1 MSTSDLVI
9 YLILSLLAGYGIGFF
24 TVKINHLLV
33 IFLGKL
39 WSSGNAQK
47 RYILAGGL
55 ATIVFGTAVFL
66 KTNDFTLAILS
77 AAVFTVLFLVGIK
90 HAMHR
95 FNQYLEILNAL
106 IQSLFPKE
114 DQNDDQHDAL
124 LADTSKI
131 SQQMLES
138 MRKSSL
144 ESLKILFFFFDSVF
158 AVFLI
163 SLTKGKFQF
172 SRFIHLSDKDQVDYM
187 RIWTDS
193 EVLNLAPVAL
203 KALIGYSYYTSHLS
217 WDTIGYRGEVLRRS
231 YIN

>member
-1 MSTSDLVI
+1 
-9 YLILSLLAGYGIGFF
+9 LIGYGTGFF

-47 RYILAGGL
+47 RYILVGGL
-55 ATIVFGTAVFL
+55 ATVVFGIAVFL
-66 KTNDFTLAILS
+66 QTNDFTLALIS
-77 AAVFTVLFLVGIK
+77 VSVFAVLFLVGIK

-95 FNQYLEILNAL
+95 FNQYIEILNAL

-114 DQNDDQHDAL
+114 DPNDDQHDAL

-138 MRKSSL
+138 MRKSQL
-144 ESLKILFFFFDSVF
+144 ESLKILFFFFDTVF

-163 SLTKGKFQF
+163 SLTKRKFRLR
-172 SRFIHLSDKDQVDYM
+172 RFINLSKEDQVDYM
-187 RIWTDS
+187 RIWADA
-193 EVLNLAPVAL
+193 ERLNLAPVAL

-217 WDTIGYRGEVLRRS
+217 WDKIGYRGEVLRRS
-231 YIN
+231 YSN